1 MSQGIFAVLFC
12 LLLLYVLKENNA
24 RENTYQKLIQD
35 LTSFLPTIK
44 EDVSIIKNSLEKT
57 QD

>member
-1 MSQGIFAVLFC
+1 
-12 LLLLYVLKENNA
+12 LYVLKENNA